1 MAKMQMHDTFRP
13 GAFAAVSRLLLC
25 TLQAGFRYLSYEYDS
40 SSVEQ
45 SFLSHQMD
53 SEYSLTHLND
63 SKTIFDK
70 MIMSA
75 LGGLSKWDAVYF
87 LNIAS
92 LGYDYEQML
101 AFFPAF
107 PCIVSYLAKV
117 FEIICLGFINHLSCL
132 MLCGALINM
141 LAFSIA
147 AISLHK
153 LTLKMTRNNG
163 KADVTVILFCCNP
176 ANIFHVAAYSES
188 LFACFQFTGMLWIE
202 ERNERSAFLVSALCF
217 AGATATRSNGLL
229 SVGFLLYALLIK
241 ILFIFTRKQDSF
253 WNICFCYAKEILINF
268 LTCGASVLIVLV
280 PFLVFQYFA
289 FVNYCQ
295 DVTKLKDSKA
305 HWCLATFPSSYSYI
319 QKTYWNVG
327 PFRYFQWKQIPNFAL
342 ALPVIFLSF
351 GASWNVLKL
360 SSNGLWTLLQ
370 MIVDNQQTS
379 KRRF

>member
-107 PCIVSYLAKV
+107 PCIVSYLAK
-117 FEIICLGFINHLSCL
+117 
-132 MLCGALINM
+132 
-141 LAFSIA
+141 
-147 AISLHK
+147 
-153 LTLKMTRNNG
+153 
-163 KADVTVILFCCNP
+163 
-176 ANIFHVAAYSES
+176 
-188 LFACFQFTGMLWIE
+188 
-202 ERNERSAFLVSALCF
+202 
-217 AGATATRSNGLL
+217 
-229 SVGFLLYALLIK
+229 
-241 ILFIFTRKQDSF
+241 
-253 WNICFCYAKEILINF
+253 
-268 LTCGASVLIVLV
+268 
-280 PFLVFQYFA
+280 YFA

-379 KRRF
+379 KRRYM